1 MQICSYFD
9 NENLLEL
16 TYRITLNWSA
26 LLPCCGLATFFFLV
40 LVADRSIL
48 GDVNAELSVRVQ
60 PIVLTPSMLSKG
72 LSMPGTLS
80 NTGMLTFAKKAKT
93 HAILSSQN
101 TFSMI

>member
-40 LVADRSIL
+40 LVADWSIL

-60 PIVLTPSMLSKG
+60 PIVLAPSMLSKG
-72 LSMPGTLS
+72 PSTPGTLS
-80 NTGMLTFAKKAKT
+80 DTGMLTGVHQVHLQRKPK
-93 HAILSSQN
+93 HVL
-101 TFSMI
+101 

>member
-26 LLPCCGLATFFFLV
+26 LLPCCGLATFFFLI

-60 PIVLTPSMLSKG
+60 PPPSMLSKG
-72 LSMPGTLS
+72 PSTPGTLS
-80 NTGMLTFAKKAKT
+80 DTGMLTGVHQVHLQRKPK
-93 HAILSSQN
+93 HVL
-101 TFSMI
+101 